1 MMQMKRNLNVDMIFK
16 QNERNL
22 TPTNHEMLICV
33 ISDINGVFSVS
44 FLFPLT
50 SDHMGKIH
58 K

>member
-1 MMQMKRNLNVDMIFK
+1 MQAKRNLNVDMVLK

-22 TPTNHEMLICV
+22 TPTNHEMLVCA
-33 ISDINGVFSVS
+33 ISDINGFFSVS

>member
-1 MMQMKRNLNVDMIFK
+1 MTQMKRNRNVDVVLK
-16 QNERNL
+16 LNDRNL
-22 TPTNHEMLICV
+22 MPTKNEMLICV
-33 ISDINGVFSVS
+33 ISDFNGVFSVS